1 MVTRAIVDP
10 CGGKC
15 SNFSTSIFEEV
26 ITGFGLL
33 VMSTMVFA
41 QASDPHYGIM
51 TSYEEHKADQ
61 ELPCQVYRAAP
72 QSGVLKVVANDMAG
86 QPRLAFEP
94 DKTKP
99 CVTSTGPVN
108 QRGFEEHRCK
118 QASSIKVAYLIK
130 ADLLQ
135 NGGRLLPISK
145 NNLGPGIASAFRPIP
160 IVSHITQRMCFGLA
174 GRIFRTSASADL

>member
-15 SNFSTSIFEEV
+15 SNFSISIFEEV

-51 TSYEEHKADQ
+51 TSYGEHKADQ

-72 QSGVLKVVANDMAG
+72 QSGVLKVVANDM
-86 QPRLAFEP
+86 QVSPESHLNR
-94 DKTKP
+94 TKP
-99 CVTSTGPVN
+99 SPALRAQVP
-108 QRGFEEHRCK
+108 
-118 QASSIKVAYLIK
+118 
-130 ADLLQ
+130 
-135 NGGRLLPISK
+135 
-145 NNLGPGIASAFRPIP
+145 
-160 IVSHITQRMCFGLA
+160 
-174 GRIFRTSASADL
+174 